1 MVTAVNKT
9 TEETVSPPGTTALA
23 EPSTSQSESIIFPP
37 LISENLTNNTN
48 PVNLHVPDTDSTS
61 TSCQLSESRPDVV
74 APETVIIIK
83 KRGKMNINSYQL
95 IYVQHERPNDHYGI
109 QNHR

>member
-9 TEETVSPPGTTALA
+9 TEEAASPPGTTALA
-23 EPSTSQSESIIFPP
+23 ETSQSESIIFPP

-61 TSCQLSESRPDVV
+61 TSCQLSERIPDVV

-83 KRGKMNINSYQL
+83 KRGTY
-95 IYVQHERPNDHYGI
+95 PW
-109 QNHR
+109 

>member
-1 MVTAVNKT
+1 MVTAVKKT
-9 TEETVSPPGTTALA
+9 TEETASPPGTTALA
-23 EPSTSQSESIIFPP
+23 EPSTIQSESIIFPP

-61 TSCQLSESRPDVV
+61 TSCQLSESIPNVV
-74 APETVIIIK
+74 ATETVIIIK
-83 KRGKMNINSYQL
+83 KRGKININSYQL
-95 IYVQHERPNDHYGI
+95 IYIQHERPNDHYGI